1 MRRITLYLFL
11 IFIVLFSCTE
21 KKEENWLEKDFD
33 EIESSARGSTVT
45 FYMWGGSTII
55 NTWIDSYVAPLVKKK
70 YDITLNRIPMD
81 ASVFISKLTDQK
93 NAHKTIGSMDLL
105 WINGEN
111 FRNAF
116 EMKLLFGPFTHKLP
130 NFNNYIDPATVEYD
144 FGFPVMGYEA
154 PYGKAQ
160 FVFEYDSAKLPLPPD
175 TFESLLSWVK
185 EHPGRFTYPQPPD
198 FTGSAFVRQ
207 VYYSVTGGHEQ
218 YMDGYDEKLF
228 SETAPLLWRYL
239 NQMKPYL
246 WQKGKTYPKDI
257 AALDTLFERGE
268 VDLNMSYH
276 QSHAQNK
283 IAHEQYPDT
292 VRTFVMKDG
301 SISNIHFTAIP
312 YNAPNKAGGLVVI
325 NQLLS
330 PEVQYNKNTPGAWG
344 DFTILDMNR
353 LDPGERALFKNLD
366 LGAATLPIDELSKY
380 AVPEIPSS
388 YLEKL
393 EKGWEDNILKK

>member
-1 MRRITLYLFL
+1 MRRIIVCLSLAFILF
-11 IFIVLFSCTE
+11 ISCSE
-21 KKEENWLEKDFD
+21 KKEINWLEKEYN
-33 EIESSARGSTVT
+33 EIERSARGSTVT

-55 NTWIDSYVAPLVKKK
+55 NTWIDSYVATLVKERF
-70 YDITLNRIPMD
+70 DVTLNRVPMD
-81 ASVFISKLTDQK
+81 ASVFISKLMDQK
-93 NAHKTIGSMDLL
+93 SAHKTNGSMDLL

-111 FRNAF
+111 FKNAYG
-116 EMKLLFGPFTHKLP
+116 MGLLYGPFTHKLP
-130 NFNNYIDPATVEYD
+130 NFNKYIDPATVEYD

-160 FVFEYDSAKLPLPPD
+160 FVFEYDSAKISEFPD

-207 VYYSVTGGHEQ
+207 VYYAVTGGYEQ
-218 YMDGYDEKLF
+218 YMNGFDAKLF
-228 SETAPLLWRYL
+228 LETELLLWTYL
-239 NQMKPYL
+239 NQLKPYL

-283 IAHEQYPDT
+283 ITHGQYPDT
-292 VRTFVMKDG
+292 VRSFVMKDA
-301 SISNIHFTAIP
+301 SISNTHFIAIP
-312 YNAPNKAGGLVVI
+312 YNSPNKAGALVVI
-325 NQLLS
+325 NQILS
-330 PEVQYNKNTPGAWG
+330 VEVQYNKNTPEAWG

-353 LDPGERALFKNLD
+353 LDPKDRSLFKNLD
-366 LGAATLPIDELSKY
+366 LGAATLSIEELALY

-393 EKGWEDNILKK
+393 EQGWEDNILKK